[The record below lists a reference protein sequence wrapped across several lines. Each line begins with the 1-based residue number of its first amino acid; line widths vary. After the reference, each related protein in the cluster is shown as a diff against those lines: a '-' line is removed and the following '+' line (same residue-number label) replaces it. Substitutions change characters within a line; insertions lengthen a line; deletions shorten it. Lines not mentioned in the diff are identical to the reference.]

1 MSRKSTI
8 VAIYTLILLSINSL
22 FAQEEMER
30 VSALAMATLKLGNA
44 DNDLSAPS
52 GEEKIFYATAMEE
65 YDSPV
70 AIEGSAP
77 MELELV
83 AICNYPTAQNYTWE
97 ISRDADYM
105 NIEAQFTQT
114 LSDTISSPLRY
125 PFDQSGI
132 YYVRLI
138 VSNSDN
144 SDETMTNSFKIEIS
158 ESKLEVPNAFS
169 PGNDG
174 INDIFKVAY
183 QSIVRFRGNIFNRWG
198 VKLFQWEDPSEG
210 WDGEYNGKLVNTGV
224 YFYLIEA
231 EGSDGKKYKLKG
243 DINLFREK

>member
-1 MSRKSTI
+1 
-8 VAIYTLILLSINSL
+8 
-22 FAQEEMER
+22 
-30 VSALAMATLKLGNA
+30 
-44 DNDLSAPS
+44 
-52 GEEKIFYATAMEE
+52 
-65 YDSPV
+65 
-70 AIEGSAP
+70 
-77 MELELV
+77 
-83 AICNYPTAQNYTWE
+83 
-97 ISRDADYM
+97 
-105 NIEAQFTQT
+105 
-114 LSDTISSPLRY
+114 
-125 PFDQSGI
+125 
-132 YYVRLI
+132 
-138 VSNSDN
+138 
-144 SDETMTNSFKIEIS
+144 S